1 MNSIDSFLK
10 SSSELEIERLK
21 KERLKKEIVEI
32 QDGFQHKLNDLR
44 GRVRGLLQGQL
55 TRLLQTALD
64 ASRSEPPWTKA
75 IQERLEDA
83 LKLIDKEIQKINKEE
98 AAAGK

>member
-10 SSSELEIERLK
+10 SSSELEIEK
-21 KERLKKEIVEI
+21 LKKEIVEI
-32 QDGFQHKLNDLR
+32 QDSYQYKLNDLR

-55 TRLLQTALD
+55 TRFLQTALD

-83 LKLIDKEIQKINKEE
+83 LKLIGKEIHKINEEE
-98 AAAGK
+98 AAARK